1 MVYDEDTLVITGGYS
16 HPPDMVSKYN
26 RRGFSGYLPYLNTGR
41 YGHACS
47 SYKYNG
53 ETFLLVAGGIDPSRS
68 EYLKSTEI
76 FSDNNEAWTNV
87 GDLPHSVEGIAAIN
101 YRNTVYASGTSNY
114 LYLYMI
120 FIQYV
125 FTGGYDGEDY
135 FANILKFDPESGEWG
150 LVGSMLAP
158 RAYHAAS
165 LVNLEDVRDYCQ

>member
-1 MVYDEDTLVITGGYS
+1 MVYDDDTLVITGGYS

-26 RRGFSGYLPYLNTGR
+26 RRGFSGYLPYLNAGR

-47 SYKYNG
+47 SYRFNG

-76 FSDNNEAWTNV
+76 FSDDNEAWTNV
-87 GDLPHSVEGIAAIN
+87 GDLPHSVEGIAAVN
-101 YRNTVYASGTSNY
+101 YRNTVYAS
-114 LYLYMI
+114 
-120 FIQYV
+120 
-125 FTGGYDGEDY
+125 GGYDGEDY